1 MKRSEMLSKIASVII
16 NYNEA
21 HCIIN
26 RDKAMEMAETILG
39 VQEKN
44 GMLPPVHIFED
55 QHEDYC
61 ATYDGD
67 ECNCNPVRDNQWE
80 PEDD

>member
-1 MKRSEMLSKIASVII
+1 MKRSEAVEEIRKVLAMNGKDDGMGELE
-16 NYNEA
+16 EA
-21 HCIIN
+21 LLH
-26 RDKAMEMAETILG
+26 TIEVL
-39 VQEKN
+39 
-44 GMLPPVHIFED
+44 GMLPPVHIFHD

-80 PEDD
+80 PEDEAK